1 MYHFG
6 SPILLAICTH
16 AGNIKMDEWVLL
28 FKNNPMEAIG
38 MVVLG
43 GGYWLIKNRQ
53 EKAVDNREVERLK
66 EALVSVIKERDEERE
81 RADSAFDKQLE
92 LTERFSEMRAQN
104 ERLLE
109 RMEGMTLQIKALTDR
124 NQALGEQV
132 QRLQTLIQQVR
143 PNE

>member
-1 MYHFG
+1 
-6 SPILLAICTH
+6 
-16 AGNIKMDEWVLL
+16 MDEWVLL

-132 QRLQTLIQQVR
+132 QHLQTLIQQVR
-143 PNE
+143 TNE

>member
-1 MYHFG
+1 
-6 SPILLAICTH
+6 
-16 AGNIKMDEWVLL
+16 MDEWVLL
-28 FKNNPMEAIG
+28 FKNNPIEAIG

-66 EALVSVIKERDEERE
+66 DALVAVIKERDEERE
-81 RADSAFDKQLE
+81 RADEAFQRQLE

-109 RMEGMTLQIKALTDR
+109 RMEGMTKQIQALTDQ
-124 NQALGEQV
+124 NKLLSEQV
-132 QRLQTLIQQVR
+132 QRLQSLIQQVQ
-143 PNE
+143 PHG